1 MASDLNGP
9 CMLESSEY
17 FRKEDPI
24 VYTKLRKDNI
34 LEESEMENLS
44 SLELKKNLIY
54 RNITN
59 V

>member
-1 MASDLNGP
+1 MASDLNDP

-17 FRKEDPI
+17 FRKEEQI
-24 VYTKLRKDNI
+24 VYNKLKKDNI
-34 LEESEMENLS
+34 LEESEMENLL

>member
-1 MASDLNGP
+1 
-9 CMLESSEY
+9 MLESSEY
-17 FRKEDPI
+17 FRKEEQI
-24 VYTKLRKDNI
+24 VYNKLKKDNI
-34 LEESEMENLS
+34 LEESEMENLL